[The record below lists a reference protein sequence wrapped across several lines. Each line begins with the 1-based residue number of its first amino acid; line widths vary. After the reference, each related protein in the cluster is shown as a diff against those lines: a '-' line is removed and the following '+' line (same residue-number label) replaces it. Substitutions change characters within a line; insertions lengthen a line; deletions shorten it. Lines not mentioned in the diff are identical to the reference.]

1 MKAACHKRRSPN
13 QKCNQKRKGSKEL
26 AKFASRWG
34 GGEGGGGVLPY
45 KSDRGA
51 RRTFQ
56 GFKFVDWYQL
66 GC

>member
-34 GGEGGGGVLPY
+34 GGEGGGVTPL
-45 KSDRGA
+45 
-51 RRTFQ
+51 
-56 GFKFVDWYQL
+56 
-66 GC
+66 

>member
-34 GGEGGGGVLPY
+34 GGGGGGGVGGTPL
-45 KSDRGA
+45 
-51 RRTFQ
+51 
-56 GFKFVDWYQL
+56 
-66 GC
+66 